1 MAEAPSIRV
10 LLIEDDDDV
19 RASTEQALSLAGFKV
34 DAFAS
39 AERARPLITF
49 GVPAIVVCDVR
60 LPGLSGV
67 EWLSE
72 IRRIDAEIPVVLV
85 TGHGHI
91 AMAVEAMRE
100 GAYDFIEKPFTSER
114 LVAIARH
121 AVERRQLTL
130 ELRVLRDTLDN
141 WHGIQA
147 VLIGRSA
154 QMQQVRR
161 TVLALA
167 ETSADVLIY
176 GETGTGKEL
185 VARCLHDHS
194 ERRRQ
199 HFVPLNCGGLPE
211 ALAES
216 ELFGHEA
223 GAFTSAHRARVG
235 KFEHANG
242 GTLFLDEI
250 ESMPLAVQIKLLRA
264 LRDAL
269 ENWHGIQ
276 AMLIGRSAQMQ
287 QVRRTVMTLAET
299 SADVLIYGETGTGKE
314 LVARC
319 LHEHSER
326 RRQHFVPLNC
336 GGLPEALA
344 ESELFGHEAGAFTS
358 ANRVRVG
365 KFEYANGGTLFLDE
379 IESMPMAVQIKL
391 LRALQERSIERIGSN
406 RAIPFDCR
414 VVAASKDD
422 LKDLSDRQKFRA
434 DLYYRIAVAFIELP
448 PLRERRED
456 IPLLFEHFTLLAASR
471 YERPAP
477 VVSSDQL
484 ADLMAYAWPGNVRE
498 LRNVADR
505 FVLGLLGGGRL
516 TQQHGTDASL
526 PQGLPQQVES
536 FERAVIVEALRK
548 HHGDQSATAAAL
560 SVPRQT
566 LFDKLRKLGVA
577 AEQFK

>member
-1 MAEAPSIRV
+1 MSDVPGIRV
-10 LLIEDDDDV
+10 LLVEDDEDV
-19 RASTEQALSLAGFKV
+19 RISTTQLLSLTGLDVESFSSV
-34 DAFAS
+34 
-39 AERARPLITF
+39 ERARSHISF

-60 LPGLSGV
+60 LPGITGT
-67 EWLSE
+67 EWMLE
-72 IRRIDAEIPVVLV
+72 LHKADAELPVILI

-91 AMAVEAMRE
+91 AMAVDAMRD
-100 GAYDFIEKPFTSER
+100 GAYDFIEKPFTTER
-114 LVAIARH
+114 LVAIVRH
-121 AVERRQLTL
+121 AIERRQLTL
-130 ELRVLRDTLDN
+130 
-141 WHGIQA
+141 
-147 VLIGRSA
+147 
-154 QMQQVRR
+154 QV
-161 TVLALA
+161 
-167 ETSADVLIY
+167 
-176 GETGTGKEL
+176 
-185 VARCLHDHS
+185 
-194 ERRRQ
+194 
-199 HFVPLNCGGLPE
+199 
-211 ALAES
+211 
-216 ELFGHEA
+216 
-223 GAFTSAHRARVG
+223 
-235 KFEHANG
+235 
-242 GTLFLDEI
+242 
-250 ESMPLAVQIKLLRA
+250 RA

-269 ENWHGIQ
+269 DNWQGIQ
-276 AMLIGRSAQMQ
+276 SVLIGRSAQMQ
-287 QVRRTVMTLAET
+287 QVRRTVMTLADT
-299 SADVLIYGETGTGKE
+299 SADVLIHGETGTGKE
-314 LVARC
+314 LIARC
-319 LHEHSER
+319 LHDYSRR

-336 GGLPEALA
+336 GGLPESLA
-344 ESELFGHEAGAFTS
+344 ESELFGHEPGAFTS

-365 KFEYANGGTLFLDE
+365 KFEYADGGTLFLDE

-391 LRALQERSIERIGSN
+391 LRALQERSVERIGSN
-406 RAIPFDCR
+406 KSIPFDCR

-422 LKDLSDRQKFRA
+422 LKDLSDKQKFRA

-471 YERPAP
+471 YERLAP

-516 TQQHGTDASL
+516 TQEHGTDASL

-548 HHGDQSATAAAL
+548 HHGDQSATASAL

>member
-1 MAEAPSIRV
+1 VNESFSIRV
-10 LLIEDDDDV
+10 LLVEDDDDV
-19 RASTEQALSLAGFKV
+19 RLSTEQALSLAGFKV
-34 DAFAS
+34 ESFANT
-39 AERARPLITF
+39 ERARSSIAF
-49 GVPAIVVCDVR
+49 GLPAIVVCDVR
-60 LPGLSGV
+60 LPGLSGT

-72 IRRIDAEIPVVLV
+72 IRKIDPEIPVVLV

-91 AMAVEAMRE
+91 AMAVQAMRE
-100 GAYDFIEKPFTSER
+100 GAYDFVEKPFTSER
-114 LVAIARH
+114 LIAIVRH
-121 AVERRQLTL
+121 AIERRQLAL
-130 ELRVLRDTLDN
+130 QVRALRDALDN

-161 TVLALA
+161 TVMTLA

-223 GAFTSAHRARVG
+223 GAFTG
-235 KFEHANG
+235 
-242 GTLFLDEI
+242 
-250 ESMPLAVQIKLLRA
+250 
-264 LRDAL
+264 
-269 ENWHGIQ
+269 
-276 AMLIGRSAQMQ
+276 
-287 QVRRTVMTLAET
+287 
-299 SADVLIYGETGTGKE
+299 
-314 LVARC
+314 
-319 LHEHSER
+319 
-326 RRQHFVPLNC
+326 
-336 GGLPEALA
+336 
-344 ESELFGHEAGAFTS
+344 

-365 KFEYANGGTLFLDE
+365 KFEHAHGGTLFLDE

-406 RAIPFDCR
+406 KSIAFDCR

-422 LKDLSDRQKFRA
+422 LKSLSDEHKFRA
-434 DLYYRIAVAFIELP
+434 DLYYRIGVAIIELP

-456 IPLLFEHFTLLAASR
+456 IPLLFEHFTLMAASR
-471 YERPAP
+471 YERAAP
-477 VVSSDQL
+477 LVSTAQL

-505 FVLGLLGGGRL
+505 FVLGLLGDRL
-516 TQQHGTDASL
+516 TQVRAGGEQPVL
-526 PQGLPQQVES
+526 PLGLPQQVEH
-536 FERAVIVEALRK
+536 FERAVIVEELRR
-548 HHGDQSATAAAL
+548 HRGDQPATATAL
-560 SVPRQT
+560 GIARQT
-566 LFDKLRKLGVA
+566 LHDKLRRLGIA
-577 AEQFK
+577 ADEFRS